1 MLTIYKA
8 SAGSG
13 KTFALAK
20 EYIKLLI
27 GEKTEDGGY
36 RLRRGG
42 REHHQAILA
51 ITFTNKATE
60 EMKRRI
66 VKELAVLAGRALPAA
81 IKPDPGDCLDD
92 TVAPPEQP
100 GESPYK
106 KELMALF
113 GCSEEDL
120 KKAADKALVEL
131 LHNFEF
137 FNVSTIDSFF
147 QLVLRTFAR
156 EAELTGNF
164 ELELDDKYAVTTAVD
179 QMIKSI
185 NSINRNTDKDT
196 LRLANWLEEYM
207 MSLVNEGKKFNFL
220 NRDSG
225 TYENL
230 IKTIGDLFDDT
241 FKENHDAITEYLED
255 TDRLPKLIKE
265 LADQVNKERS
275 QRRQA
280 VETVYNV
287 AAKHGI
293 NVEDRYIKILT
304 TIKTWLE
311 ADKEPTPTVLKA
323 AEDPTA
329 RYYKGVCESKKGS
342 QPIITALDDA
352 IVAAIKTGIEVD
364 AKVNEIKC
372 VSRYLYVLGILAPV
386 VKFLKAFREENN
398 LILLSD
404 TNDILR
410 RIISDDEVPFVYER
424 LGMQLKHYLIDEFQD
439 TSTLQWSNL
448 TPLVKESESN
458 NHDNLIIGDEK
469 QSIYRFRGSDPE
481 LLRTKVQEQFE
492 WVKIKGVDLADNTNW
507 RSSRDVVEFN
517 NQEFTKLAKA
527 LGLVDI
533 YANVEQQVSEKHK
546 NHRGYVSVT
555 KLPGKDDEFKDNA
568 LARLVEDIVR
578 LRKNGY
584 QSRDI
589 VILVDTNKE
598 ASTVVTHLLKELP
611 GRTDIPKTEVLSDE
625 ALLINASPAVRLIVS
640 MLRYIDTPGY
650 DEQPAEKRSNYTE
663 KEIAQ
668 FINRYEYLATVGGK
682 SASDALLEAM
692 QKNQE
697 LDESIDELTERK
709 DASVV
714 AIVESIIAK
723 FLSEDDLKT
732 QAAYIYAFQDLA
744 NDYMARYTSSLHD
757 FLKWWDATGSK
768 RAIPAP
774 ATSNAIRVMTIHKS
788 KGLEFPCVL
797 IPFANWSMSKSGELQ
812 WYKTDG
818 FEKYVSRPELL
829 PPITPIS
836 GSKALEATI
845 FKEQYKA
852 KKKEQNIDR
861 LNVTYVAF
869 TRAVDVLIVYYS
881 ETAQEGTIGKLLS
894 TTIDGGSVEIG
905 EIPQVERAEVEEVKT
920 RPYMVSKN
928 DCEVKSRLKVDEIAD
943 VDDIDDL
950 YNLTDKRVRGTL
962 LHNIMR
968 TIETPNDLDRAILRQ
983 VSRAIISKELGE
995 EFKQTLS
1002 EALSDERVAPWFEG
1016 YTMLLSERAISL
1028 GNGER
1033 RRPDRVVRMAD
1044 GRIAVI
1050 DYKFGEHSEKYI
1062 DQVSDYV
1069 ALIARQF
1076 PESEVKG
1083 YLWYPLTSTII
1094 EVNKK

>member
-27 GEKTEDGGY
+27 GEKTESGRY

-42 REHHQAILA
+42 REHHQSILA

-81 IKPDPGDCLDD
+81 MKPDPGDCLGDI
-92 TVAPPEQP
+92 VAPPEQP

-106 KELMALF
+106 AELMALF
-113 GCSEEDL
+113 GCGEEEL

-164 ELELDDKYAVTTAVD
+164 ELELDDKYAVATAVD
-179 QMIKSI
+179 QMMRSI
-185 NSINRNTDKDT
+185 GRNTDKDT

-207 MSLVNEGKKFNFL
+207 MSFVNEGKSFNIL
-220 NRDSG
+220 NRDSS
-225 TYENL
+225 TYEGI
-230 IKTIGDLFDDT
+230 IKTIDDLFDDT
-241 FKENHDAITEYLED
+241 FKENRDAITEYLKD
-255 TDRLPKLIKE
+255 SNLLPNLVKE
-265 LADQVNKERS
+265 LADKVNEERIR
-275 QRRQA
+275 RRQA
-280 VETVYNV
+280 MEKVYNV
-287 AAKHGI
+287 AAQYGI
-293 NVEDRYIKILT
+293 DVEDKYISRSVIPS
-304 TIKTWLE
+304 IKKWLDAE
-311 ADKEPTPTVLKA
+311 KKETPTATLQA
-323 AEDPTA
+323 AATDQSK
-329 RYYKGVCESKKGS
+329 RYYADVCKKNN
-342 QPIITALDDA
+342 IIPALDDA
-352 IVAAIKTGIEVD
+352 IADAVNTGINVD
-364 AKVNEIKC
+364 AMVKEIRS
-372 VSRYLYVLGILAPV
+372 VSKYLYVLGILAPV
-386 VKFLKAFREENN
+386 VKYLSEFREENN

-439 TSTLQWSNL
+439 TSTLQWGNL
-448 TPLVKESESN
+448 TPLVRESESHD
-458 NHDNLIIGDEK
+458 HDNLIIGDEK

-492 WVKIKGVDLADNTNW
+492 QVEIKGVNPADNTNW

-517 NQEFTKLAKA
+517 NQEFTKLAKE
-527 LGLVDI
+527 LGLEDI
-533 YANVEQQVSEKHK
+533 YANVVQQVSKKHE
-546 NHRGYVSVT
+546 NHRGYVSVA
-555 KLPGKDDEFKDNA
+555 KLPGKDDEFKKNA
-568 LARLVEDIVR
+568 LTRLIDDIVR
-578 LRKNGY
+578 LRSNGY
-584 QSRDI
+584 QPRDI

-598 ASTVVTHLLKELP
+598 ASAIVTHLLKELP

-640 MLRYIDTPGY
+640 MLRYIDAPGY
-650 DEQPAEKRSNYTE
+650 DEKPNEKRPNYTE

-668 FINRYEYLATVGGK
+668 FINRYEYLATVSGK

-692 QKNQE
+692 QKNPE
-697 LDESIDELTERK
+697 LDESIDELTEQK

-714 AIVESIIAK
+714 AIVERIIAK
-723 FLSEDDLKT
+723 FLSDEDLKS

-744 NDYMARYTSSLHD
+744 NDYMVRYTSSLHD
-757 FLKWWDATGSK
+757 FLKWWDETGCK

-812 WYKTDG
+812 WYKTAG

-836 GSKALEATI
+836 GSSALEATI
-845 FKEQYKA
+845 FAPQYQA
-852 KKKEQNIDR
+852 KKTEQIIDR

-881 ETAQEGTIGKLLS
+881 EKAQEGTIGKLLS
-894 TTIDGGSVEIG
+894 TTIAGGSVEIG
-905 EIPQVERAEVEEVKT
+905 EIPKVERVEIEEVKT

-983 VSRAIISKELGE
+983 VSRAIIPGALGE

-1002 EALSDERVAPWFEG
+1002 KALDDERVKPWFEG

-1050 DYKFGEHSEKYI
+1050 DYKFGEHAEKYI
-1062 DQVSDYV
+1062 YQVRDYV

-1076 PESEVKG
+1076 PESEVNG